1 MYLQEWRL
9 INLTQPCVIHC
20 GNPEPPFDL
29 RVVRILEAIDGE
41 LECSLTGL
49 RLIEALCQLQD
60 LELGVVGAERGSLE
74 TGESGAGGGGR
85 EEHMGGGT

>member
-41 LECSLTGL
+41 LECSLSGL

-60 LELGVVGAERGSLE
+60 LELGVVGAERGSFE
-74 TGESGAGGGGR
+74 AGESSAGGGGR
-85 EEHMGGGT
+85 EEHMGGDT